1 MIRLNKVKIKGS
13 VKTASELDKLITNV
27 YDGDAYI
34 TSEDGHLHVYTKSS
48 WVNVGVVK
56 GPKFDNKIFK

>member
-1 MIRLNKVKIKGS
+1 MNVKVKIKGS

-27 YDGDAYI
+27 SDSDAYI
-34 TSEDGHLHVYTKSS
+34 TSKDGHLHVYTKSS

-56 GPKFDNKIFK
+56 GTKFDKKNYK